1 MNFLYNVARDAS
13 DKDRSRCQ
21 SFLICRVSGEGEMMN
36 PLAYT
41 AGLTVLLARFL
52 SAGHALAFDTG
63 HGEQDPQTPPKQ
75 EERDRTLV
83 DSPVAAANTWTPM
96 TDGQKLRLGVVRTL
110 DPIAFGGTALKA
122 GVYQWL
128 DPDSEYGKGVPGY
141 AKRVAISFT
150 DGATSK
156 MLSTFVFP
164 ALLHQDPRY
173 FPRGTGSFGG
183 RLGYALSR
191 VVRTRND
198 AGGRAFNWSRILGSL
213 GSGALSNTYYPV
225 EDRGAALTFANAG
238 WSTLSEAGVNIF
250 REFWPNVRK
259 WRARHH
265 ASKP

>member
-1 MNFLYNVARDAS
+1 MR
-13 DKDRSRCQ
+13 
-21 SFLICRVSGEGEMMN
+21 
-36 PLAYT
+36 PLAY
-41 AGLTVLLARFL
+41 AASFSVLLTHFL
-52 SAGHALAFDTG
+52 IIGQTLALEAGHS
-63 HGEQDPQTPPKQ
+63 EQESPTTAPKQ
-75 EERDRTLV
+75 QDRTLV
-83 DSPVAAANTWTPM
+83 ASPVAVANTWTPL
-96 TDGQKLRLGVVRTL
+96 TNVQKLRLGVGRTL
-110 DPIAFGGTALKA
+110 DPFAFGGTALKA

-173 FPRGTGSFGG
+173 FPKGAGSFGG
-183 RLGYALSR
+183 RLGYSLSR

-213 GSGALSNTYYPV
+213 GSGALSNAYYPV

-238 WSTLSEAGVNIF
+238 WSTLAEAGTNIF
-250 REFWPNVRK
+250 REFWPDIRK
-259 WRARHH
+259 WASRHRTVSDH
-265 ASKP
+265 DTPKP